1 MNIFS
6 LLSLSLYHFIGKK
19 NNKKKSKPDIT
30 LCFFFVKKN
39 YHFHCT
45 LSVCVCVHWGNNWK
59 IKIDD
64 VWWTYIST
72 SSFFFF
78 CFTDT
83 LHDHHNYDRL
93 DWLNFLLVFFYIFL
107 HFVLHW
113 YVWFNNTHKIIASK
127 CTKLFHFLLWWI
139 YFVVCLF
146 LFYSCSLVH

>member
-30 LCFFFVKKN
+30 LCFFLLKKN

-45 LSVCVCVHWGNNWK
+45 LSVCV
-59 IKIDD
+59 
-64 VWWTYIST
+64 YIEEIIEKLKLMMCDGHT
-72 SSFFFF
+72 FQRHHFFFFF

-113 YVWFNNTHKIIASK
+113 YVWFNNTNIH
-127 CTKLFHFLLWWI
+127 THTQTR
-139 YFVVCLF
+139 
-146 LFYSCSLVH
+146 